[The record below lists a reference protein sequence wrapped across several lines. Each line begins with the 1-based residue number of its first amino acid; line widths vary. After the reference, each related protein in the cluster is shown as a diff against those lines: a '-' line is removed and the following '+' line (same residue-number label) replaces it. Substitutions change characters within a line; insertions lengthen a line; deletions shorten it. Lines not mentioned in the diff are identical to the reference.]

1 MPASALLEVPV
12 HAGAGTT
19 PPGRLVAN
27 TAWMCARSG
36 IRILLHAGYFVII
49 ARVLGAAG
57 YGEFIA
63 VATLAAML
71 VPFGSFGT
79 GNLLVRN
86 VSRDPATMAESWST
100 ALVTTAVSGLLL
112 TIALM
117 VAAAYAFAGTPTL
130 LVALVGVADLVFAP
144 FSDICGKAFQAQQ
157 RLDVTASLDTVL
169 SAAKVVAALGLF
181 VVAASPTPVTWA
193 WLYAG
198 ANAVAAAVSI
208 AVVYARHG
216 RLPLQFRV
224 SIRAAREGL
233 YFALSLWAQVFQKD
247 IDKMIIV
254 RFSGL
259 QAAGIYAAASRI
271 VEIAFTP
278 VYSLLAATYPG
289 FFRHGATGLG
299 ATLAFARPFVLGGAL
314 YGLVTG
320 LALALAA
327 PMLPHVLG
335 DSFAGSVEA
344 MQWLALLPLL
354 RALHYVG
361 GDVLTGAGFQRLR
374 TSLQILVGAAAVGMA
389 VWAIPLYSWRGAAGA
404 AVASNALLVVAS
416 WAAIA
421 VMRRRS

>member
-1 MPASALLEVPV
+1 MPVSAPIGVSASAVASTASPD
-12 HAGAGTT
+12 
-19 PPGRLVAN
+19 RLVAN
-27 TAWMCARSG
+27 TAWMCVRSG
-36 IRILLHAGYFVII
+36 LRILLHGAYFVIV

-63 VATLAAML
+63 AAALAAML
-71 VPFGSFGT
+71 APFGSLGT

-86 VSRDPATMAESWST
+86 VSRDPGAMAESWST

-112 TIALM
+112 TMSL
-117 VAAAYAFAGTPTL
+117 VVVAAYALAGTPVL
-130 LVALVGVADLVFAP
+130 LVVFVGMADLVFGQ
-144 FSDICGKAFQAQQ
+144 FSDICGKTFQAQQ
-157 RLDVTASLDTVL
+157 RLDVTAGLDTVL
-169 SAAKVVAALGLF
+169 SAAKLVAALGLF
-181 VVAASPTPVTWA
+181 VAVASPTPVTWA
-193 WLYAG
+193 GFYAG
-198 ANAVAAAVSI
+198 ANAVAAIISI
-208 AVVYARHG
+208 AVVHARHG
-216 RLPLQFRV
+216 RLRLTFRL
-224 SIRAAREGL
+224 SLRTAREGW
-233 YFALSLWAQVFQKD
+233 YFALSQWAQVFQKD

-254 RFSGL
+254 RCSGL

-289 FFRHGATGLG
+289 FFRHGSAGLRATI
-299 ATLAFARPFVLGGAL
+299 AYARPFVLGGAV

-320 LALALAA
+320 VALALGA
-327 PMLPHVLG
+327 PLLPHVLG
-335 DSFAGSVEA
+335 ESFAGSVEA

-389 VWAIPLYSWRGAAGA
+389 MWAIPLYSWRGAAGA
-404 AVASNALLVVAS
+404 AVASNVLLVVAS
-416 WAAIA
+416 WAAIV

>member
-1 MPASALLEVPV
+1 VPASALLGTSAP
-12 HAGAGTT
+12 AGAGTT
-19 PPGRLVAN
+19 RPDRLVAN
-27 TAWMCARSG
+27 TAWMCVRSG
-36 IRILLHAGYFVII
+36 LRILLHGAYFVIV

-63 VATLAAML
+63 VAALAAML
-71 VPFGSFGT
+71 APFAGFGT

-100 ALVTTAVSGLLL
+100 ALVTTGVSGLLL
-112 TIALM
+112 TTALIAL
-117 VAAAYAFAGTPTL
+117 AAYALDGTPVL
-130 LVALVGVADLVFAP
+130 VVALVGVADLVFAP
-144 FSDICGKAFQAQQ
+144 FSDICGKAFQAHQ
-157 RLDVTASLDTVL
+157 RLDVTAGLDTML
-169 SAAKVVAALGLF
+169 SAAKAIAALVLL
-181 VVAASPTPVTWA
+181 VVAASPTAVTWG
-193 WLYAG
+193 WCYAA
-198 ANAVAAAVSI
+198 ANAIAAMVAI
-208 AVVYARHG
+208 AIVYARYAQL
-216 RLPLQFRV
+216 RRTFCV

-233 YFALSLWAQVFQKD
+233 YFALSQWAQVFQKD
-247 IDKMIIV
+247 IDKMLIV
-254 RFSGL
+254 KFSGL

-289 FFRHGATGLG
+289 FFRHGAAGLK
-299 ATLAFARPFVLGGAL
+299 ATIVFARPIALGGAL

-320 LALALAA
+320 LAMALTA
-327 PMLPHVLG
+327 PLLPSVLG

-374 TSLQILVGAAAVGMA
+374 TCLQILAGASAVGMA
-389 VWAIPLYSWRGAAGA
+389 VWAIPFYSWRGAACA
-404 AVASNALLVVAS
+404 ALASNVLLVVAS

>member
-1 MPASALLEVPV
+1 MPASALLGVPAAAV
-12 HAGAGTT
+12 GGTT
-19 PPGRLVAN
+19 SRDRLVAN

-36 IRILLHAGYFVII
+36 VRLLLHAGYFII
-49 ARVLGAAG
+49 VARVLGAGG

-63 VATLAAML
+63 VAALAAML
-71 VPFGSFGT
+71 VPFGSCGT

-86 VSRDPATMAESWST
+86 VSRDPATLAESWST

-117 VAAAYAFAGTPTL
+117 ALAAYFLSGTSAL
-130 LVALVGVADLVFAP
+130 LVALVGAADLVFAP
-144 FSDICGKAFQAQQ
+144 FADICGKAFQAQQ
-157 RLDVTASLDTVL
+157 RLDVTAGLDTVL

-181 VVAASPTPVTWA
+181 VVASAPTPVTWA

-198 ANAVAAAVSI
+198 ANAVAAVVSI
-208 AVVYARHG
+208 GVVYARHG
-216 RLPLQFRV
+216 RLPLQ
-224 SIRAAREGL
+224 IRMSLRSAREGL

-254 RFSGL
+254 RCSGL

-289 FFRHGATGLG
+289 FFRHGSAGLRATI
-299 ATLAFARPFVLGGAL
+299 AYARPFVLGGAV

-320 LALALAA
+320 VALALGA
-327 PMLPHVLG
+327 PLLPHVLG
-335 DSFAGSVEA
+335 ESFAGSVEA

-389 VWAIPLYSWRGAAGA
+389 MWAIPLYSWRGAAGA
-404 AVASNALLVVAS
+404 AVASNVLLVVAS
-416 WAAIA
+416 WAAIV